1 MDSKGKEMMYCP
13 MKFNIHCYYGDDLP
27 GDCPAGKTWECEK
40 EKCAWWVKEH
50 NRCAVLALS
59 LDLMTI
65 NENLA
70 WYIGEME
77 KRGIIKDERH

>member
-40 EKCAWWVKEH
+40 EKCAWWIDWSE
-50 NRCAVLALS
+50 RCAINQIAQGFYI
-59 LDLMTI
+59 DKEM
-65 NENLA
+65 NENPTRN
-70 WYIGEME
+70 E
-77 KRGIIKDERH
+77 